1 MFQEDAVVA
10 PRAGWGPALRRVLV
24 AFDGS
29 PGAWAALRYGIA
41 VADSRRAVLTIAAVV
56 NDPPLWVGLTP
67 FGVPWTPE
75 SLRHDAER
83 RLAQALAAAR
93 DEVPATLPVST
104 ALLHGR
110 TARTLAD
117 LADGDRHDLVV
128 IGPRGGG
135 RLRRRL
141 TRGVLPALLSRC
153 RASVLAVT
161 PGRVELTDAWS
172 QSSSQPRIVCATR
185 EEHPRPDVR
194 L

>member
-1 MFQEDAVVA
+1 MLQENAVVA
-10 PRAGWGPALRRVLV
+10 PLAGWTPALRRVLV

-56 NDPPLWVGLTP
+56 NDPPFWVGLTP
-67 FGVPWTPE
+67 IGVPWTPE
-75 SLRHDAER
+75 SLRRDAER

-93 DEVPATLPVST
+93 DEVPAGLPVTT
-104 ALLHGR
+104 ALLHGP

-117 LADGDRHDLVV
+117 FADGDRHDVVV

-141 TRGVLPALLSRC
+141 TRGVLPGLLSRC
-153 RASVLAVT
+153 CASVLAVT
-161 PGRVELTDAWS
+161 PGNVERTAAWS
-172 QSSSQPRIVCATR
+172 RSPSQPLSACASVPGWR
-185 EEHPRPDVR
+185 RMSPRP
-194 L
+194 